1 MRFDSSTF
9 SLHLIILLRVS
20 FVSFV
25 SFILFGLQ
33 EAGNVPYVVDG
44 GFGVYTGN
52 NPKKIALEVYSL
64 FEDEARLEAMSVLA
78 RQKSRAESSQL
89 IARDIGEVAMR
100 KVRSLPELK
109 SSMS

>member
-1 MRFDSSTF
+1 MSFVWF
-9 SLHLIILLRVS
+9 VLLRR
-20 FVSFV
+20 
-25 SFILFGLQ
+25 Q

-52 NPKKIALEVYSL
+52 NPRKIALEVYSL
-64 FEDEARLEAMSVLA
+64 FEDEARLEAMSALA

-100 KVRSLPELK
+100 RVRSLPELE